1 MGCVPSKS
9 INQNPPASRQ
19 AAAASG
25 ASLEVPFSLIF
36 LSIAALPLMPWSTYS
51 GASASRRYPCLHREK
66 VYLEAEGGV
75 GKVSDLFAFMIS
87 MCVATSL

>member
-1 MGCVPSKS
+1 MTSTRGALLRLDRLAQTIPS
-9 INQNPPASRQ
+9 IAPFPQH
-19 AAAASG
+19 
-25 ASLEVPFSLIF
+25 VFSLIF